1 MLRALLIDFVP
12 DSNQLANIFSQAVA
26 PAFLLGAVAAFISLL
41 MSRLKSVLD
50 RLADMG
56 KVAASGPDQTKRKE
70 DIAQLK
76 RRAVLLNSATYLGLG
91 AGVSTT
97 LLLMI
102 SFASALFRLQHVFG
116 GALLF
121 GIANALLTVS
131 LYKFAKE
138 VKAGL
143 SEIDEY

>member
-1 MLRALLIDFVP
+1 MNFIP
-12 DSNQLANIFSQAVA
+12 DSNQLSNIFAQAVA

-41 MSRLKSVLD
+41 MLRLKAVID
-50 RLADMG
+50 RLDSLT
-56 KVAASGPDQTKRKE
+56 KVAAGDSGQTKLKTE
-70 DIAQLK
+70 IDQLK
-76 RRAVLLNSATYLGLG
+76 SRAVLLNSATYLALG
-91 AGVSTT
+91 AGICTS

-102 SFASALFRLQHVFG
+102 SFASALFRLQHVYG

-121 GIANALLTVS
+121 GLANALLTFS

-143 SEIDEY
+143 SEIERY